1 MSTDKHPD
9 GKVALITGASRG
21 IGAEIAKGLAANGV
35 HVILIARTIGALEEL
50 DDEITI
56 AGGSSTLV
64 PLDLLDFP
72 AIDRLGATIFE
83 RWRKLDILISNAAML
98 GKLTPLHHYDPSTWD
113 NVINLNLVANQR
125 LIRSF
130 DPLLRQSRN
139 GRAIFLSATV
149 ARVVTPYWG
158 AYATSK
164 SGLEMMIQIYAKET
178 EKLI

>member
-1 MSTDKHPD
+1 MSTDKHPT

-72 AIDRLGATIFE
+72 AIDRLAATIFE
-83 RWRKLDILISNAAML
+83 R
-98 GKLTPLHHYDPSTWD
+98 
-113 NVINLNLVANQR
+113 
-125 LIRSF
+125 
-130 DPLLRQSRN
+130 
-139 GRAIFLSATV
+139 
-149 ARVVTPYWG
+149 
-158 AYATSK
+158 
-164 SGLEMMIQIYAKET
+164 
-178 EKLI
+178 